1 MEESFGDFLIESQ
14 DVDMSLLGLDMLP
27 WFDAPSGDLM
37 PVFDEALSGGDVV
50 DGGFQ
55 GHRRREEGDGAEGG

>member
-1 MEESFGDFLIESQ
+1 LIESQ

-37 PVFDEALSGGDVV
+37 PVFDEALEVGDIGARFHGQHEKT
-50 DGGFQ
+50 DG
-55 GHRRREEGDGAEGG
+55 REGG